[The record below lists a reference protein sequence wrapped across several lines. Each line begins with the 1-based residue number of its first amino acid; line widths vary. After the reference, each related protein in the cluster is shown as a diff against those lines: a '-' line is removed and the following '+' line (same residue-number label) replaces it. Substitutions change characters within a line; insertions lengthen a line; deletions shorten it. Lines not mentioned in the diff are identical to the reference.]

1 MRRAWLMVAVLLLVG
16 VSTCLLG
23 SSKSSPPT
31 IEQAVADT
39 LLAHG
44 VEQPQVRVEQA
55 ACLPSHDTCLRVV
68 ADVIVAGKSE
78 IGRLACKR
86 YWTGCTLT
94 MAGYGLHLAPVP
106 DVASP
111 TALAMQLRTVFKR
124 ALKSAQMVQ
133 FA

>member
-1 MRRAWLMVAVLLLVG
+1 MRRAWLMVTVLLLVG

-23 SSKSSPPT
+23 SASQSPDT
-31 IEQAVADT
+31 IEQAAAET
-39 LLAHG
+39 FAGHG
-44 VEQPQVRVEQA
+44 ITEPNVRVQQA
-55 ACLPSHDTCLRVV
+55 ACMPSRDTCLRVV
-68 ADVIVAGKSE
+68 ADVVVSGKSE